1 MVPQVRNIIIQPMTH
16 ELTVRETKG
25 MMWDCFL
32 KSKYSDS
39 MLADEELFFHIRW
52 WDHIKRGC
60 NITSEGGW
68 DSILEEFRQCDM
80 LAAEEDKMV
89 VVINPA
95 EPVGFEVIQAVSE
108 LCRSKFLNAKSFL
121 LPDYDCDL
129 LSDGTKQDCLTV
141 VVYNE
146 QPPRNRSCSIGTD
159 YKYMLQD
166 EKRTMKILQTEFDNE
181 QKYKLLSEEI
191 TQERL
196 DAIWTHHH
204 LLVYTAASSNSSIE
218 DLVVKM
224 ESDINDGW
232 DKYDYSGALLF
243 VSLDDR
249 FSSLE
254 EIADL
259 KKRIPSIL
267 GSDIDLA
274 TDIIIRPAAIKS
286 ISCRLYVFGNPKYV
300 DGEVFYDFGR
310 YEVLLYKTEDW
321 KRGHILVAH
330 YYEEELTIS
339 RYDWGDYEANRQGTT
354 DDHYFFDKE
363 NTEKFFAALKAKR
376 PETFLK
382 RLKDRFAGETRASI
396 AESIIASFCKKRGI
410 DYHHECYFY

>member
-1 MVPQVRNIIIQPMTH
+1 MTH
-16 ELTVRETKG
+16 ELTIRETKE

-39 MLADEELFFHIRW
+39 MLEDEELFFHIRW
-52 WDHIKRGC
+52 WDHIKLGC
-60 NITSEGGW
+60 NISSEGGW
-68 DSILEEFRQCDM
+68 DSIIEEFRHCDM
-80 LAAEEDKMV
+80 PAAGEDKVV

-121 LPDYDCDL
+121 LPDYDCGL
-129 LSDGTKQDCLTV
+129 FSDDDKQDCLTV

-146 QPPRNRSCSIGTD
+146 RPPRNRSCSIGTD

-166 EKRTMKILQTEFDNE
+166 EKRTVKTLQTEFDNE

-191 TQERL
+191 TRERL
-196 DAIWTHHH
+196 DALWTDHH
-204 LLVYTAASSNSSIE
+204 LLGYSAASSNSSIE
-218 DLVVKM
+218 DLVEEM

-232 DKYDYSGALLF
+232 GRYDYSGALLF

-286 ISCRLYVFGNPKYV
+286 ISCRLYLFGNPKYV
-300 DGEVFYDFGR
+300 DGEVFYDFGK
-310 YEVLLYKTEDW
+310 YEVLLYETEDR

-330 YYEEELTIS
+330 YYEDELTIS

-354 DDHYFFDKE
+354 DEHYYFDKE

-382 RLKDRFAGETRASI
+382 RLRDRFPSERLGSRVTSKI
-396 AESIIASFCKKRGI
+396 TGFCKERGI
-410 DYHHECYFY
+410 DYHYECYFY

>member
-1 MVPQVRNIIIQPMTH
+1 MVH
-16 ELTVRETKG
+16 ELTLKEIAVAMEN
-25 MMWDCFL
+25 CYL

-39 MLADEELFFHIRW
+39 MLEDEELFFHIRW

-68 DSILEEFRQCDM
+68 DSIIEEFRQCDM
-80 LAAEEDKMV
+80 PAAEEDKVV

-95 EPVGFEVIQAVSE
+95 EPVGFGVIQAVSE
-108 LCRSKFLNAKSFL
+108 LCHSKFLNVKSFL

-129 LSDGTKQDCLTV
+129 FSDDDKQDCLTV
-141 VVYNE
+141 VVYQE
-146 QPPRNRSCSIGTD
+146 RPPRNRSCSIGTD

-166 EKRTMKILQTEFDNE
+166 EKRTVKTLQTEFDNE

-191 TQERL
+191 TRERL

-204 LLVYTAASSNSSIE
+204 LLGYTAASSNSSIE

-232 DKYDYSGALLF
+232 GKYDYSGALLF

-286 ISCRLYVFGNPKYV
+286 ISCRLYLFGNPKYV

-339 RYDWGDYEANRQGTT
+339 RYDWGDYEANMHGTT

-376 PETFLK
+376 PDTFLK
-382 RLKDRFAGETRASI
+382 RLRDRFPSERLGSMVTSKI
-396 AESIIASFCKKRGI
+396 TGFCKERGI
-410 DYHHECYFY
+410 DYHHECFFY

>member
-1 MVPQVRNIIIQPMTH
+1 MTH
-16 ELTVRETKG
+16 ELTIRETKE
-25 MMWDCFL
+25 MMWDCIL

-39 MLADEELFFHIRW
+39 MLEDEELFFHIRW

-68 DSILEEFRQCDM
+68 DSILEEFRHCDM
-80 LAAEEDKMV
+80 PAAGEDKVV

-129 LSDGTKQDCLTV
+129 FSDGTKQDCLTV

-146 QPPRNRSCSIGTD
+146 RPPRNRSCSIGTD

-166 EKRTMKILQTEFDNE
+166 EKRTVKTLQTEFDNE

-191 TQERL
+191 TRERL

-204 LLVYTAASSNSSIE
+204 LLGYTAASSNSSIE

-224 ESDINDGW
+224 ESDINDSWG
-232 DKYDYSGALLF
+232 KYDYSGALLF

-300 DGEVFYDFGR
+300 DGEVFYDFGK
-310 YEVLLYKTEDW
+310 YEVLLYETEDR

-330 YYEEELTIS
+330 YYEDELTIS
-339 RYDWGDYEANRQGTT
+339 RYDWGDYEAKRQGTT
-354 DDHYFFDKE
+354 DDHYYFDKE

-382 RLKDRFAGETRASI
+382 RLKDRFAGGTRASNA
-396 AESIIASFCKKRGI
+396 AELISEFCNGRGI
-410 DYHHECYFY
+410 AYHHECFFY